1 MRVQSLILDPAYR
14 SYTLYLLPCLGQSP
28 LWEAHAAD
36 IASVYNDSDP
46 GVRSTALLALRE
58 VTKRMPVHEM
68 EVHAPTFVAALE
80 DEYEFV
86 RLAAVASMQRL
97 SPTTIARHEARLRR
111 MSEDEAERERIR
123 QLARHTLERAGLGL
137 MEVA

>member
-97 SPTTIARHEARLRR
+97 SPTTIARHEAAAPCQRTKP
-111 MSEDEAERERIR
+111 SESAFANS
-123 QLARHTLERAGLGL
+123 LATHWSTLGLG
-137 MEVA
+137 